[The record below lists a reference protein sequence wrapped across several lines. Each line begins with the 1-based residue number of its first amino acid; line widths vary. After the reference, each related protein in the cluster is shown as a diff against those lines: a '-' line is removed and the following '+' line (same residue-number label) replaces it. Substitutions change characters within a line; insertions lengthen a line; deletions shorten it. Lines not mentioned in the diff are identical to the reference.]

1 MSIWTLDS
9 INLTNIWYYPVCSL
23 RLPKQ
28 MAVGPFE
35 RDRGIITMRV
45 CIVLQEPFSWGHSEF
60 FSQLVWA
67 WQLAQVQKL
76 GKWLQLFLLST
87 SWSSIFDFF
96 FFWLYRLSST
106 LLSCPYILPLWAP
119 HPINHLY
126 SSLWVRP
133 YRLTFQSCCCVHFNG
148 YLLLPDFYYLGGLII
163 PSAIKWSE
171 ISYYQLWPKKDSH
184 YSVSQ
189 WCWCLSGST
198 FLIALVTEC
207 PLGLLEG
214 YNQLVAFL
222 VRVCAL
228 AF

>member
-96 FFWLYRLSST
+96 FFDCTDWAVPFLVAHI
-106 LLSCPYILPLWAP
+106 SCPCGHHILLITSIALCGSDPTGWHSNLAAVFTLMV
-119 HPINHLY
+119 I
-126 SSLWVRP
+126 
-133 YRLTFQSCCCVHFNG
+133 
-148 YLLLPDFYYLGGLII
+148 FYYLTSIIWGVLSSHLLSSGLK
-163 PSAIKWSE
+163 SLT
-171 ISYYQLWPKKDSH
+171 ISSDQKKTATTQFLSDAG
-184 YSVSQ
+184 VSQ
-189 WCWCLSGST
+189 AVH
-198 FLIALVTEC
+198 FL
-207 PLGLLEG
+207 LLW
-214 YNQLVAFL
+214 
-222 VRVCAL
+222 
-228 AF
+228 

>member
-1 MSIWTLDS
+1 
-9 INLTNIWYYPVCSL
+9 
-23 RLPKQ
+23 

-96 FFWLYRLSST
+96 FFDCTDWAVPFLVAHI
-106 LLSCPYILPLWAP
+106 SCPCGHHILLITSIALCGSDPTGWHSNLAAVE
-119 HPINHLY
+119 
-126 SSLWVRP
+126 S
-133 YRLTFQSCCCVHFNG
+133 VHFNG